1 MDGRLFS
8 DFYVR
13 THQVYYSYKC
23 TERQVLAVAGEKY
36 IVATTENPVHIN
48 VRNIINPEGYVFL
61 GNCNDSVS
69 LMRLVRSYNPDF
81 IVVDLNMQMR
91 ELRNILETI
100 DEEMLC
106 ACIIIGDYKD
116 VEVVS
121 LLEKSKVLSFCYKPL
136 NRDILLQVVEM
147 ANINFRR
154 IYDLNR
160 KLREMTE
167 NYESRKVVE
176 RAKWILMER
185 NGLTE
190 NEAYERMRKKSMDNR
205 MSMKS
210 IAEAIIFTYEITS
223 KPGDGK

>member
-1 MDGRLFS
+1 M
-8 DFYVR
+8 
-13 THQVYYSYKC
+13 
-23 TERQVLAVAGEKY
+23 AGEKY
-36 IVATTENPVHIN
+36 IVATTENPIQIA
-48 VRNIINPEGYVFL
+48 VRNMLNPEGYVFL
-61 GNCNDSVS
+61 GNCSDSVS

-81 IVVDLNMQMR
+81 VVVDTNMQ
-91 ELRNILETI
+91 LRDVRNVLETL

-106 ACIIIGDYKD
+106 ASIIIGEYKD
-116 VEVVS
+116 VEVMN
-121 LLEKSKVLSFCYKPL
+121 LLEKSKVLSFCAKPL
-136 NRDILLQVVEM
+136 SRDMLLHVVEM

-154 IYDLNR
+154 IFELNK

-223 KPGDGK
+223 KQGEGR

>member
-1 MDGRLFS
+1 
-8 DFYVR
+8 
-13 THQVYYSYKC
+13 
-23 TERQVLAVAGEKY
+23 VAGEKY
-36 IVATTENPVHIN
+36 VVATTENPIQIA
-48 VRNIINPEGYVFL
+48 VRNMLNPEGFEFL
-61 GNCNDSVS
+61 GNCSDSVS

-81 IVVDLNMQMR
+81 VVVDTNMQLRDM
-91 ELRNILETI
+91 RNILETL

-106 ACIIIGDYKD
+106 ASIIIGEYKN
-116 VEVVS
+116 VEVMN
-121 LLEKSKVLSFCYKPL
+121 LLEKSKVLSFCPKPL
-136 NRDILLQVVEM
+136 NKDIFLHIVEM

-154 IYDLNR
+154 ISDLNR

-167 NYESRKVVE
+167 NYETRKVVE

-185 NGLTE
+185 NGITE

-223 KPGDGK
+223 K